1 MTIITLK
8 KRLQT
13 LEERKN
19 VKRELTWDC
28 KNLMSRYRDESA
40 RQEISYKLA
49 KIRGEACEPS
59 EPYKIEVDSTRN
71 LDPEARE
78 FLSLSSE
85 RQGQAVNY
93 YYPPGPPLTEEEREE
108 LTREILEKLNGI
120 RNGREAFNG

>member
-19 VKRELTWDC
+19 VKRELPWDC

-40 RQEISYKLA
+40 RQEIIYKLA
-49 KIRGEACEPS
+49 KIRGEACEPL
-59 EPYKIEVDSTRN
+59 EPYKIEVDSTRG
-71 LDPEARE
+71 LGPEARE

-93 YYPPGPPLTEEEREE
+93 YPPGPPLTEEEREE
-108 LTREILEKLNGI
+108 LKREILEKLNRI
-120 RNGREAFNG
+120 RKG

>member
-19 VKRELTWDC
+19 VKRELPWDC

-40 RQEISYKLA
+40 RQEIIYKLA
-49 KIRGEACEPS
+49 KIRGEGCNPP
-59 EPYKIEVDSTRN
+59 EPYKLEVENQRGLS
-71 LDPEARE
+71 PEARE
-78 FLSLSSE
+78 FLSLSAE

-93 YYPPGPPLTEEEREE
+93 YCPPGPPLTEEEGEE
-108 LTREILEKLNGI
+108 LTREILEKLNRI
-120 RNGREAFNG
+120 RNGSEAFNG

>member
-19 VKRELTWDC
+19 VKRELPWDC

-40 RQEISYKLA
+40 RQEIIYKLA
-49 KIRGEACEPS
+49 KIRGEGCNPP
-59 EPYKIEVDSTRN
+59 EPYKLEVENQRGLS
-71 LDPEARE
+71 PEARE
-78 FLSLSSE
+78 FLSLFAE

-93 YYPPGPPLTEEEREE
+93 YCPPGPPLTEEEGEE
-108 LTREILEKLNGI
+108 LTREILEKLNRI
-120 RNGREAFNG
+120 RKG